1 MPKLREKAP
10 EKVSFTIRYE
20 AAHLA
25 AIDAMAERGGITR
38 AEATRDVMAA
48 GLDALQAKGP
58 TLADVMRRL
67 DAVGVPPQ
75 SSAPSPVLDTEALA
89 DALADRLAG
98 RLAATQ
104 TGLPVDSVKAALA
117 GLRAG
122 RARGAAAGANR
133 DKAEEAAVLDGVVL
147 AAIDDLARLL
157 GEDADERDAAVPA
170 GRIVGGPPR
179 GRERRKGAPDPRG
192 EDAPGRRLADVLRDA
207 IADRRMTL
215 RETAD
220 ATGLS
225 LSTVCRALR
234 GESLRGESLISL
246 QRWAEIEGP

>member
-25 AIDAMAERGGITR
+25 AIDALAERRRITR

-48 GLDALQAKGP
+48 GLDALDERGP

-67 DAVGVPPQ
+67 DEMAAV
-75 SSAPSPVLDTEALA
+75 T
-89 DALADRLAG
+89 
-98 RLAATQ
+98 TQ
-104 TGLPVDSVKAALA
+104 PNGLPVEPIKAALA

-122 RARGAAAGANR
+122 RVRGAAAGVDR
-133 DKAEEAAVLDGVVL
+133 DKGEEAAVLDGVVL
-147 AAIDDLARLL
+147 DAIVALARLL
-157 GEDADERDAAVPA
+157 GEDVDADADAVPA

-179 GRERRKGAPDPRG
+179 GRERRTGASDPRG
-192 EDAPGRRLADVLRDA
+192 EDAPGRRFADVLRDA

-215 RETAD
+215 REA
-220 ATGLS
+220 AAGAGVS
-225 LSTVCRALR
+225 LSTLQRAMCGDTLR
-234 GESLRGESLISL
+234 GESLSRL
-246 QRWAEIEGP
+246 RTWAGVDA

>member
-25 AIDAMAERGGITR
+25 AIDALAERRKITR

-48 GLDALQAKGP
+48 GLDALDEKGP

-67 DAVGVPPQ
+67 DDLAAAMPQ
-75 SSAPSPVLDTEALA
+75 ASALA
-89 DALADRLAG
+89 HCR
-98 RLAATQ
+98 Q
-104 TGLPVDSVKAALA
+104 SNGLPVEPIKAALA

-122 RARGAAAGANR
+122 RVRGAAAGVNR
-133 DKAEEAAVLDGVVL
+133 DKGEEAAVLDGVVL
-147 AAIDDLARLL
+147 DAIVALARLL
-157 GEDADERDAAVPA
+157 GEDPDADATPT

-179 GRERRKGAPDPRG
+179 GRERRTGAPDPRG
-192 EDAPGRRLADVLRDA
+192 EDAPGRRFADVLRDA

-215 RETAD
+215 REAAAD
-220 ATGLS
+220 ADVS
-225 LSTVCRALR
+225 LSTLQRAMRGDTLR
-234 GESLRGESLISL
+234 GESLSRLRTWTG
-246 QRWAEIEGP
+246 ADA

>member
-25 AIDAMAERGGITR
+25 AIDAIAERGGITR

-67 DAVGVPPQ
+67 DEMAAAMPQ
-75 SSAPSPVLDTEALA
+75 ASALA
-89 DALADRLAG
+89 HG
-98 RLAATQ
+98 RQ
-104 TGLPVDSVKAALA
+104 SNGLPVEPIKAALA
-117 GLRAG
+117 SLRAG
-122 RARGAAAGANR
+122 RARGAAAQR
-133 DKAEEAAVLDGVVL
+133 DKGEEAAVLDGVVL
-147 AAIDDLARLL
+147 AAIVDLAHLL
-157 GEDADERDAAVPA
+157 GEDVDERDAAVPA

-246 QRWAEIEGP
+246 QRWAGIEGP